1 MTIIEVSKLSK
12 KFKMGNDNLLN
23 SKYCAWYINVAVP
36 NKNNKN
42 YLRDYC
48 DYIIY
53 NGGKM
58 LYRVQTKQPI

>member
-1 MTIIEVSKLSK
+1 
-12 KFKMGNDNLLN
+12 MGNDNLLN
-23 SKYCAWYINVAVP
+23 SKYCTWYINVAVP

-42 YLRDYC
+42 CLRDYC

-53 NGGKM
+53 NGDKM

>member
-1 MTIIEVSKLSK
+1 
-12 KFKMGNDNLLN
+12 MGNDNLLN